1 MSLYNFSD
9 NSPWSDNKK
18 RPEIFPSPEKR
29 QKNKSGV
36 KSAQL
41 KDRFIPNK
49 VSSNM
54 YELLLS
60 DKKIN
65 RQLNFDKEKVSP
77 L

>member
-9 NSPWSDNKK
+9 NSPWSDKK
-18 RPEIFPSPEKR
+18 SRPEIFPSPEKKR
-29 QKNKSGV
+29 NVSGT

-41 KDRFIPNK
+41 VDRFIPNK

-60 DKKIN
+60 DRKIC
-65 RQLNFDKEKVSP
+65 K
-77 L
+77 